1 MEKSEE
7 HNALCG
13 NATGFVAA
21 PETAGASNEAVERA
35 VAAMAT
41 AMAGLMEPSEA
52 EALNEAAAVLMVGGE
67 DGDA

>member
-13 NATGFVAA
+13 NATGTETT
-21 PETAGASNEAVERA
+21 PEAGGSSTSAVEQA
-35 VAAMAT
+35 VAAMAA
-41 AMAGLMEPSEA
+41 AMAGLVGSTEA
-52 EALNEAAAVLMVGGE
+52 AALNEAAAVLMEGGN

>member
-13 NATGFVAA
+13 NATGAETA
-21 PETAGASNEAVERA
+21 PEAGGSSTSAVEQA
-35 VAAMAT
+35 VAAMAA
-41 AMAGLMEPSEA
+41 AMAGLVGQTEA
-52 EALNEAAAVLMVGGE
+52 AALNEAAAVLMEGGN

>member
-13 NATGFVAA
+13 NATGFEAA
-21 PETAGASNEAVERA
+21 PEAAGASDEAVERA

-41 AMAGLMEPSEA
+41 AMASLMEPTEA
-52 EALNEAAAVLMVGGE
+52 AALNDAAAVLMEGGE